1 MEAPNPPIADNQL
14 EMALRTQT
22 ALPTPFPANAAIGAN
37 GGIEVAGCDLEEV
50 ARTFGTPAYVVDE
63 AQLREQARAY
73 LEAVRATVGER
84 GRIAFAAK
92 AFPAT
97 PVLAVFAEEGL
108 CCDVASGGELEL
120 ALAAGFAPERLILHG
135 NAKSVVELRRAL
147 EVGVGLIVV
156 DNLDELERL
165 AALVGEQPRRYPQQ
179 ILLRATPAV
188 SGQTHA
194 KISTGQADS
203 KFGFA
208 LGQLPEAI
216 DRARSIGGLEL
227 VGLHAHIGSQLLDLA
242 PFEEAVA
249 AVAPYG
255 PFPVWDLGGGLG
267 VPYLDGQAAPSIPQY
282 VGAVGGK
289 AKELLGGF
297 ELLYLEPGRSLTAN
311 ACLTLYTVESVKRNV
326 SLYVAVDG
334 GMSDNLRPML
344 YGAPYEA
351 HIVTR
356 PFGSTPC
363 VVVGKHCESGDVIV
377 KEARLDQP
385 RAGDLL
391 CTPAT
396 GAYTYAMANNY
407 NGALRPPVIFCSE
420 GQARVVVRRERYDEL
435 LARDVR

>member
-1 MEAPNPPIADNQL
+1 MAAPAK
-14 EMALRTQT
+14 T
-22 ALPTPFPANAAIGAN
+22 ALPTPFPANATIGRGGAI
-37 GGIEVAGCDLEEV
+37 ELAGCDLQEL

-63 AQLREQARAY
+63 AELRQRARSY
-73 LEAVRATVGER
+73 LEAARAAVGER
-84 GRIAFAAK
+84 ARVAFAAK

-120 ALAAGFAPERLILHG
+120 ALAAGFLPRDLVLHG
-135 NAKSVVELRRAL
+135 NAKSVGELERAL
-147 EVGVGLIVV
+147 ELQVGLIVV

-165 AALVGEQPRRYPQQ
+165 AQLVQRRPPKEPQP

-188 SGQTHA
+188 AGKTHD

-203 KFGFA
+203 KFGFS
-208 LGQLPEAI
+208 LEQLPAAI
-216 DRARSIGGLEL
+216 ERAQAIAGLQL
-227 VGLHAHIGSQLLDLA
+227 RGLHLHIGSQLLELQ
-242 PFEEAVA
+242 PFLDAVA
-249 AVAPYG
+249 AVAPFG
-255 PFPVWDLGGGLG
+255 PFPVYDLGGGLG
-267 VPYLDGQAAPSIPQY
+267 VPYLDGQAAPSIGDY
-282 VGAVGGK
+282 VA
-289 AKELLGGF
+289 AISAAAERELGQF
-297 ELLYLEPGRSLTAN
+297 ELLYLEPGRSLVAN
-311 ACLTLYTVESVKRNV
+311 ACLTIYTVESVKRNV

-377 KEARLDQP
+377 REARLDEP

-396 GAYTYAMANNY
+396 GAYTYALANNY
-407 NGALRPPVIFCSE
+407 NGALRPPVIFCAE
-420 GQARVVVRRERYDEL
+420 GQARVVVRRERYDDL
-435 LARDVR
+435 FARDVR